1 MKKHFLALII
11 AIMCVFVF
19 AISASAQTYTVSSD
33 DEYETAYESAV
44 SGDTIIVDSKLTCDI
59 YANKSITY
67 VLKADWES
75 SKLVVNQSNVEV
87 SFIADGGDYKIMP
100 TNYSTTDGWMNIAE
114 IYENIVINLGGMNGG
129 TLTIDGTNATHDRV
143 SYVTTSANVVLNL
156 LNGSAIAN
164 FNNKTKDDNI
174 SACIIYA
181 HTVNM
186 YDGCKIYGN
195 NVISAPL
202 IKTTYFNMFGGEIFG
217 NLLTSTRFQMRAVG
231 AIYAD
236 KQFTMYGGNIYDNVI
251 KATHDSN
258 YNFNVAGFI
267 TTDYGYRNGKVVI
280 YNGEIGNLYAF
291 GYKGNNCT
299 SLFGIAWRENPKSYF
314 YYNTG
319 IETGKQYQFTDEPA
333 FAYDQDTGK
342 TIWQVENTTVISE
355 NYYGYC
361 WDHNKQAGNKVAI
374 FLNAQKKNIAGNNFD
389 SYSIINAYIDG
400 VYSYSGSNTI
410 SIPSGYTLWSTDG
423 NKYCH
428 TGRAYT
434 LDEVKAAQMIT
445 LYSAYDAERITIG
458 GITMCAG
465 CKTRYTCDDPTHDLE
480 VVSISYTNYSENG
493 VKVLKCNTCGL
504 EKATE
509 TIATPIFTCLGYS
522 TNDDN
527 SGIATGFS
535 INQDALSEYERTS
548 GKKLTFGIVVFNPKY
563 LNFDT
568 VFTADGKINATKG
581 ALQVEFDLEYAHCML
596 CVSGMSLDNAAHTAL
611 ELAFAGYAYEDNDKA
626 NIQVFQKEYLGTQE
640 SPVDSP
646 MASKVTRG
654 NTVLYTIKL
663 QTVLTPTQITTGKED
678 LLEF

>member
-1 MKKHFLALII
+1 MKTNKIFLFF
-11 AIMCVFVF
+11 IMVVACTLVLAF
-19 AISASAQTYTVSSD
+19 SAYATEYTVESN
-33 DEYETAYESAV
+33 EAYESVYEQAV
-44 SGDTIIVDSKLTCDI
+44 DGDTVIVASNLTCDI
-59 YANKSITY
+59 QATKSITY

-75 SKLVVNQSNVEV
+75 ARFVINQSNVEV
-87 SFIADGGDYKIMP
+87 SFIADGGNYRIMP
-100 TNYSTTDGWMNIAE
+100 TNYSTTDGWLNISEA
-114 IYENIVINLGGMNGG
+114 YTNVVINFGGKNGG
-129 TLTIDGTNATHDRV
+129 TVTIDGSNATHDRV
-143 SYVTTSANVVLNL
+143 SYVTASANVVLNL

-280 YNGEIGNLYAF
+280 YNGKIGNLYAF
-291 GYKGNNCT
+291 GNKGNNCT

-342 TIWQVENTTVISE
+342 TIWQVESTTVINE

-374 FLNAQKKNIAGNNFD
+374 FLNAQKKNIAGKTFD
-389 SYSIINAYIDG
+389 TYTVINAYIDG
-400 VYSYSGSNTI
+400 VYAYSGSNTI
-410 SIPSGYTLWSTDG
+410 AIPSGYELWSTSSTE
-423 NKYCH
+423 YCH
-428 TGRAYT
+428 AGKAFTI
-434 LDEVKAAQMIT
+434 DEVKEANIV
-445 LYSAYDAERITIG
+445 LYSVYNAEKVTVNG
-458 GITMCAG
+458 TTMCSG
-465 CKTRYTCDDPTHDLE
+465 CAKPLACNNPAHDLE
-480 VVSISYTNYSENG
+480 TVSISYTEYTENG
-493 VKVLKCNTCGL
+493 IKVLKCNTCGL

-509 TIATPIFTCLGYS
+509 ITASPLFNCLGYS
-522 TNDDN
+522 APENG
-527 SGIATGFS
+527 SYGIAIGYTVNNEAIKGYENATGKSLKYGVF
-535 INQDALSEYERTS
+535 AVAKEKL
-548 GKKLTFGIVVFNPKY
+548 GKNDIFGSDGSV
-563 LNFDT
+563 
-568 VFTADGKINATKG
+568 ADNVINAEISNYEFVSFELKIIGFTDKYKDAKLALG
-581 ALQVEFDLEYAHCML
+581 AYVAVTEGETTEYSYMQSGTPNEGEKYCF
-596 CVSGMSLDNAAHTAL
+596 VS
-611 ELAFAGYAYEDNDKA
+611 YND
-626 NIQVFQKEYLGTQE
+626 IVGE
-640 SPVDSP
+640 SSTEEEV
-646 MASKVTRG
+646 A
-654 NTVLYTIKL
+654 
-663 QTVLTPTQITTGKED
+663 Q
-678 LLEF
+678 

>member
-1 MKKHFLALII
+1 MKTNKIFLFF
-11 AIMCVFVF
+11 IMVVACTLVLAF
-19 AISASAQTYTVSSD
+19 SAYATEYTVESN
-33 DEYETAYESAV
+33 EAYESVYEQAV
-44 SGDTIIVDSKLTCDI
+44 DGDTVIVASNLTCDI
-59 YANKSITY
+59 QATKSITY

-75 SKLVVNQSNVEV
+75 ARFVINQSNVEV
-87 SFIADGGDYKIMP
+87 SFIADGGNYRILP
-100 TNYSTTDGWMNIAE
+100 TNYSTTDGWLNISEA
-114 IYENIVINLGGMNGG
+114 YTNVVINFGGKNGG
-129 TLTIDGTNATHDRV
+129 TVTIDGSNATHDRV
-143 SYVTTSANVVLNL
+143 SYVTASANVVLNL

-164 FNNKTKDDNI
+164 FNNTTKDDNI

-291 GYKGNNCT
+291 GNKGNNCT

-361 WDHNKQAGNKVAI
+361 WDHNKQAGNNVAI
-374 FLNAQKKNIAGNNFD
+374 FLNAQKKNIAGKAFD
-389 SYSIINAYIDG
+389 TYTVINAYIDG
-400 VYSYSGSNTI
+400 VYAYSGSNTI
-410 SIPSGYTLWSTDG
+410 AIPSGYELWSTSG
-423 NKYCH
+423 TEYCH
-428 TGRAYT
+428 TGKAFT
-434 LDEVKAAQMIT
+434 IDEVKEANIV
-445 LYSAYDAERITIG
+445 LYSAYNAEKVTVNG
-458 GITMCAG
+458 TTMCSA
-465 CKTRYTCDDPTHDLE
+465 CYKVYTCNNPEHDLE
-480 VVSISYTNYSENG
+480 VVSISYAKYTENG
-493 VKVLKCNTCGL
+493 TKVLKCNTCGL
-504 EKATE
+504 EKAYE
-509 TIATPIFTCLGYS
+509 AAVSPLFNCLGYS
-522 TNDDN
+522 TPENERD
-527 SGIATGFS
+527 GIAIGYTVNNEA
-535 INQDALSEYERTS
+535 IKEYENAT
-548 GKKLTFGIVVFNPKY
+548 GKSLKYGVFAVAKGKLGNNDIFGSDGSV
-563 LNFDT
+563 
-568 VFTADGKINATKG
+568 ADNVINAEISSYEFVSFELKIIGFTDEYKDAKLALG
-581 ALQVEFDLEYAHCML
+581 AYVAVTEGETTEYSYIQSGTPNEGEKYCF
-596 CVSGMSLDNAAHTAL
+596 VS
-611 ELAFAGYAYEDNDKA
+611 YNDIVGEPSTEEEVA
-626 NIQVFQKEYLGTQE
+626 Q
-640 SPVDSP
+640 
-646 MASKVTRG
+646 
-654 NTVLYTIKL
+654 
-663 QTVLTPTQITTGKED
+663 
-678 LLEF
+678 

>member
-1 MKKHFLALII
+1 MKRHLLTLITVVMCMFL
-11 AIMCVFVF
+11 FV
-19 AISASAQTYTVSSD
+19 ICASAETYTVSSN
-33 DEYETAYESAV
+33 DEYSNAYESAV
-44 SGDTIIVDSKLTCDI
+44 NGDTIIVDAKLTCDI
-59 YANKSITY
+59 YANKSLTY
-67 VLKADWES
+67 VLKADWQS
-75 SKLVVNQSNVEV
+75 SKLVINQSNVEV
-87 SFIADGGDYKIMP
+87 SFIADGGNYKIMP

-114 IYENIVINLGGMNGG
+114 IYENVVINLGGMNGG
-129 TLTIDGTNATHDRV
+129 TLTIDGSNATHDRV
-143 SYVTTSANVVLNL
+143 SYVTASANVVLNL

-280 YNGEIGNLYAF
+280 YNGEIGNLYVF
-291 GYKGNNCT
+291 GNKGNNCT

-342 TIWQVENTTVISE
+342 TIWQVENTTVINE

-361 WDHNKQAGNKVAI
+361 WDHNRQAGNKVAI
-374 FLNAQKKNIAGNNFD
+374 FLNAQKKNIAGKAFD
-389 SYSIINAYIDG
+389 TYTVINAYIDG
-400 VYSYSGSNTI
+400 IYAYSGSNTI

-428 TGRAYT
+428 TGKAYT
-434 LDEVKAAQMIT
+434 LDEVKASSSVVF
-445 LYSAYDAERITIG
+445 YSAYVAEKETVG
-458 GITMCAG
+458 GITMCSG
-465 CKTRYTCDDPTHDLE
+465 CKTRYTCNDPTHDLE
-480 VVSISYTNYSENG
+480 ILTISYTNYAENG
-493 VKVLKCNTCGL
+493 KKIFSCNTCGL
-504 EKATE
+504 EKACE
-509 TIATPIFTCLGYS
+509 VDVDPIFTCLGYS
-522 TNDDN
+522 IGPNGYSLKAGFMVNLDALKAYKEFYPSFTFGVVIVNANTVKSSEAFFVSEVINSSAKGIMVRVDDLQYTILNVDISNFNADMAGTLELVVGLYTNDGEGNMTVAQHVNAKSYTTTKSYSDMKLN
-527 SGIATGFS
+527 AITFNQVRIAH
-535 INQDALSEYERTS
+535 DMEALVPT
-548 GKKLTFGIVVFNPKY
+548 
-563 LNFDT
+563 
-568 VFTADGKINATKG
+568 
-581 ALQVEFDLEYAHCML
+581 
-596 CVSGMSLDNAAHTAL
+596 
-611 ELAFAGYAYEDNDKA
+611 
-626 NIQVFQKEYLGTQE
+626 
-640 SPVDSP
+640 
-646 MASKVTRG
+646 
-654 NTVLYTIKL
+654 
-663 QTVLTPTQITTGKED
+663 TPPTTTDE
-678 LLEF
+678 E

>member
-1 MKKHFLALII
+1 MKTNKIFLFF
-11 AIMCVFVF
+11 IMVVACTLVLAF
-19 AISASAQTYTVSSD
+19 SAYATEYTVESN
-33 DEYETAYESAV
+33 EAYESVYEQAV
-44 SGDTIIVDSKLTCDI
+44 DGDTVIVASNLTCDI
-59 YANKSITY
+59 QATKSITY

-75 SKLVVNQSNVEV
+75 SRFVINQSNVEV
-87 SFIADGGDYKIMP
+87 SFIADGGNYRIMP
-100 TNYSTTDGWMNIAE
+100 TNYSTTDGWLNISEA
-114 IYENIVINLGGMNGG
+114 YTNVVINFGGKNGG
-129 TLTIDGTNATHDRV
+129 TVTIDGSNATHDRV
-143 SYVTTSANVVLNL
+143 SYVTASANVVLNL

-164 FNNKTKDDNI
+164 FNNTTKDDNI

-291 GYKGNNCT
+291 GNKGNNCT

-374 FLNAQKKNIAGNNFD
+374 FLNAQKKNIAGKAFD
-389 SYSIINAYIDG
+389 TYTVINAYIDG
-400 VYSYSGSNTI
+400 VYAYSGSNTI
-410 SIPSGYTLWSTDG
+410 AIPSGYELWSTSG
-423 NKYCH
+423 TEYCH
-428 TGRAYT
+428 TGKAFT
-434 LDEVKAAQMIT
+434 IDEVKEANIV
-445 LYSAYDAERITIG
+445 LYSAYNAEKVTANG
-458 GITMCAG
+458 TTMCSA
-465 CKTRYTCDDPTHDLE
+465 CYKVYTCNNPEHDLE
-480 VVSISYTNYSENG
+480 VVSISYAKYTENG
-493 VKVLKCNTCGL
+493 TKVLKCNTCGL
-504 EKATE
+504 EKAYE
-509 TIATPIFTCLGYS
+509 AVVSPLFNCLGYS
-522 TNDDN
+522 TPENERD
-527 SGIATGFS
+527 GIAIGYTVNNEA
-535 INQDALSEYERTS
+535 IKEYENAT
-548 GKKLTFGIVVFNPKY
+548 GKSLKYGVFAVAKGKLGNNDIFGSDGSV
-563 LNFDT
+563 
-568 VFTADGKINATKG
+568 ADNVINAEISSYEFVSFELKIIGFTDEYKDAKLALG
-581 ALQVEFDLEYAHCML
+581 AYVAVTEGETTEYSYIQSGTPNEGEKYCF
-596 CVSGMSLDNAAHTAL
+596 VS
-611 ELAFAGYAYEDNDKA
+611 YNDIVGEPSTEEEVA
-626 NIQVFQKEYLGTQE
+626 Q
-640 SPVDSP
+640 
-646 MASKVTRG
+646 
-654 NTVLYTIKL
+654 
-663 QTVLTPTQITTGKED
+663 
-678 LLEF
+678 